1 MKTRKRFESRWFAM
15 AVICLA
21 LAVLFSGCPADGSS
35 NSSNN
40 NNGNDV
46 ISGVP
51 DTYTLSEIWV
61 LILARNPL
69 VYSILWS
76 STCGRY
82 TAEFERGQNPA
93 IYQLGFGVTD
103 RLSPTFTMAWWGP
116 GFQIGGRANYPFN
129 FEDRLSLGRNAEGDV
144 TWVIRNSGLSG
155 GMFSQGVIRFDYY
168 ESEIR
173 RIMFYVT
180 EFRFGGHHWPQYVQR
195 LNGTWF
201 HRRRH

>member
-1 MKTRKRFESRWFAM
+1 MRKRFESRWFAM

-21 LAVLFSGCPADGSS
+21 LAVLFSGCPTDGSS
-35 NSSNN
+35 SSSSSSN

-51 DTYTLSEIWV
+51 DTYTLSKIWE

-76 STCGRY
+76 STCNRY
-82 TAEFERGQNPA
+82 SARFEREQNPA
-93 IYQLGFGVTD
+93 IYQLSFGVTN
-103 RLSPTFTMAWWGP
+103 RLGTTFDMGWGS
-116 GFQIGGRANYPFN
+116 GFNIGGIANYPFYG
-129 FEDRLSLGRNAEGDV
+129 EDRLSLGRNAEGDV
-144 TWVIRNSGLSG
+144 TWVIRNSGLTR
-155 GMFSQGVIRFDYY
+155 GMHSQGVIRFDYY

-180 EFRFGGHHWPQYVQR
+180 EFRFGGHHHPQYVQR